1 MLLELSVQGAGWEE
15 AWVESSG
22 LDCSLLSRLLRV
34 REAAGE
40 ERKPRV
46 SESEGA
52 CKVSAAQNA
61 FIVCAAEASTLNAFI
76 MYLLRDCLTSCMF
89 PLAENS
95 LPSISEIISFFFSF
109 F

>member
-1 MLLELSVQGAGWEE
+1 MLLELSVQGAGWEGG
-15 AWVESSG
+15 WVESRG
-22 LDCSLLSRLLRV
+22 LDCSLLSGLLRV

-46 SESEGA
+46 SESEGT
-52 CKVSAAQNA
+52 CKLSAARKA
-61 FIVCAAEASTLNAFI
+61 FIICAAEASTPNAFI
-76 MYLLRDCLTSCMF
+76 MYLLRDYLTCCML

-95 LPSISEIISFFFSF
+95 LPYVSEIIFFFSF